1 MAIETKL
8 FSCLA
13 WGLSSSCECFPAE
26 SHLNETECLHQGHR
40 LGQQSGETGDDCC

>member
-8 FSCLA
+8 FSSLA

-40 LGQQSGETGDDCC
+40 LGQQSGETG